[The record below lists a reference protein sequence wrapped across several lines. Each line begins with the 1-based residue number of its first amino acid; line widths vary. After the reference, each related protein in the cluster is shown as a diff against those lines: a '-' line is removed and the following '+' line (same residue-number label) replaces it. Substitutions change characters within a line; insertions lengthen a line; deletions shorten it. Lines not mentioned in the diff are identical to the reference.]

1 MNSIM
6 KTAMKSMGC
15 LAMVLSLA
23 ACGGNGSGQA
33 SAEGSSAAADNN
45 NGKQKITVAFWDN
58 GQKAGLDEIM
68 QEFTEATGIETE
80 TQVITWDSYWT
91 LLAAGASG
99 GDMPDVFWMHSNE
112 VQKYMEN
119 DILLDLTDRIAA
131 SDKLEMDKF
140 PEDIKNL
147 YQSNGKTYA
156 VPKDVDTIALWYNK
170 TMFDEA
176 GMAYPDETWTWD
188 DFYDAAVKLT
198 KEDGSQY
205 GTAMNPSNDQDG
217 YYNMIYSMGG
227 SVLTDDRQSGFDDPN
242 TIIAMNFVDKLL
254 KNAMPPATVMAETGT
269 DVLLNSGKIA
279 MLSQGSWM
287 VPAFKEN
294 DYVAANC
301 DVAVLPMDA
310 ESGRRVSIYNGLG
323 WAANA
328 NTKNPD
334 AAWALIEWFG
344 TKEMQLKQA
353 QLGVT
358 MSAYE
363 GVSEE
368 WKNNTDLFNLQ
379 PYLDMRED
387 VVFRPYTRSTLTW
400 NNMIIAEL
408 RSAWSGE
415 MSMED
420 VCAKITQ
427 EMNQAI
433 SEE

>member
-1 MNSIM
+1 MRRITKKIMNGLGCFAV
-6 KTAMKSMGC
+6 AM
-15 LAMVLSLA
+15 SLA
-23 ACGGNGSGQA
+23 ACGGGGSGQEA
-33 SAEGSSAAADNN
+33 AAGDSAAPAKG
-45 NGKQKITVAFWDN
+45 NGEKITVAFWDN

-68 QEFTEATGIETE
+68 KEFTEATGYEVE
-80 TQVITWDSYWT
+80 SQVITWDSYWT
-91 LLAAGASG
+91 LLEAGASG

-112 VQKYMEN
+112 VQKYMDN
-119 DILLDLTDRIAA
+119 DILMDLTERIAA

-140 PEDIKNL
+140 PEDINTL
-147 YQSNGKTYA
+147 YQMNGKTYA

-176 GMAYPDETWTWD
+176 GLDYPNETWTWD

-205 GTAMNPSNDQDG
+205 GTAMNPTNNQDG
-217 YYNMIYSMGG
+217 FYNMIYSMGG
-227 SVLTDDRQSGFDDPN
+227 RVLTEDKQSGFDDPN
-242 TIIAMNFVDKLL
+242 TLKAMNYVDKLI

-269 DVLLNSGKIA
+269 EVLLNSGKIA

-287 VPAFKEN
+287 VPGFKINEYMTEN
-294 DYVAANC
+294 C
-301 DVAVLPMDA
+301 EVAVLPKDP
-310 ESGRRVSIYNGLG
+310 ETGRRVSIYNGLG

-328 NTKNPD
+328 NTKNPE

-358 MSAYE
+358 MAAYE

-368 WKNNTDLFNLQ
+368 WKHNTDLFDLQ
-379 PYLDMRED
+379 PFLDMRDD
-387 VVFRPYTRSTLTW
+387 VVFRPYTRATMVW
-400 NNMIIAEL
+400 ENMITTDL
-408 RSAWSGE
+408 RAAWSGE
-415 MSMED
+415 MTMED
-420 VCAKITQ
+420 SCAKLTQ
-427 EMNQAI
+427 DMNKAI